1 MTPSSSATQTRT
13 ITATRTATPS
23 STASFTPTVTNTP
36 PPTRTP
42 TATFTRVPTW
52 TPRPTNTATASPTPR
67 PTRVRGEVDPL
78 GIVAQG
84 DPPAQKL
91 AAAVLIFPLV
101 RASATT
107 DTRIELASS
116 LTTAGPAARCFY
128 VTAGNCVEIGFSA
141 IAPSGGGGAAA
152 RPLSWMVSSGLDGN
166 GRRIAPPF
174 QGDGELK
181 CFATSNSLTG
191 RAIVAD
197 NAGQR
202 IAYSAI
208 AFRKLR
214 DDAPTS
220 FISLDGVNYEAC
232 PDRLHFNV
240 LSQTATSN
248 SELVL
253 VPCTQNLEGQVFS
266 SVTLQ
271 YAVINELEQTFS
283 GASSFTCMERR
294 AFQTIPALRF
304 SSIGTTTAHLIVR
317 GVEVPVI
324 GLVIERFRVPGSGA
338 PSTSSNEPYLEG
350 SRAATLDLPPDWP

>member
-1 MTPSSSATQTRT
+1 M
-13 ITATRTATPS
+13 
-23 STASFTPTVTNTP
+23 
-36 PPTRTP
+36 
-42 TATFTRVPTW
+42 
-52 TPRPTNTATASPTPR
+52 
-67 PTRVRGEVDPL
+67 DPL
-78 GIVAQG
+78 GVVAQG

-101 RASATT
+101 RASANT
-107 DTRIELASS
+107 DTRIEIASS
-116 LTTAGPAARCFY
+116 STSAGPAARCFY
-128 VTAGNCVEIGFSA
+128 ITATNCVEIGFQA

-152 RPLSWMVSSGLDGN
+152 RPLSWMVSTGLDGN

-174 QGDGELK
+174 RGDGELK
-181 CFATSNSLTG
+181 CFAPTNSLTG
-191 RAIVAD
+191 RALIAD
-197 NAGQR
+197 DTGQR

-220 FISLDGVNYEAC
+220 FVALDGVNYEAC

-240 LSQTATSN
+240 LAQTATSN
-248 SELVL
+248 SELIL
-253 VPCTQNLEGQVFS
+253 VPCTQNLETQVFS

-283 GASSFTCMERR
+283 GASSFRCMERR
-294 AFQTIPALRF
+294 SFSTIPALRF
-304 SSIGTTTAHLIVR
+304 SSIGTNTAHLIVR

-324 GLVIERFRVPGSGA
+324 GFVIDRFTVPGSGV

-350 SRAATLDLPPDWP
+350 SREATIGLPPDWP